1 MPKQSLGIIETIG
14 LAPGIVAAD
23 ICLKSA
29 NVKLVGYELTRG
41 SGMVVIKIEGDVSAV
56 TSAVLAAK
64 AELIKYKAIY
74 STKVIARPSEGIEF
88 LTRNKDTVGY
98 NLIVKEEVE
107 QEEVKEL
114 VPEEEVEQEE
124 VMELVPEEDEKS
136 DEEEK
141 PEDEKSD
148 EEEIPQEDDKSKE
161 DNDIRSEEIITCNLC
176 HDPKCPRKKGD
187 LRQNCIHFND
197 EK

>member
-1 MPKQSLGIIETIG
+1 MLKQSLGIIETIG

-56 TSAVLAAK
+56 TSAVQAAK

-74 STKVIARPSEGIEF
+74 STKVIARPAEGIEF

-98 NLIVKEEVE
+98 NLIV
-107 QEEVKEL
+107 
-114 VPEEEVEQEE
+114 EEEVEQEE
-124 VMELVPEEDEKS
+124 VRELVPEEDEKS
-136 DEEEK
+136 DEVEK
-141 PEDEKSD
+141 PEEDEKPGEEEPEDGKSD
-148 EEEIPQEDDKSKE
+148 EEEPQEGDILKE
-161 DNDIRSEEIITCNLC
+161 DKDIRSEEIITCNLC